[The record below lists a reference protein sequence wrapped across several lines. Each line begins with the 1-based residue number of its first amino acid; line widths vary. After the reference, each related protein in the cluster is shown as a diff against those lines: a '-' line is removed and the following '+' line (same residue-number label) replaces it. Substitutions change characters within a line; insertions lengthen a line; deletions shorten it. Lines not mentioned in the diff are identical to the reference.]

1 MNQGDLHKNIYLF
14 VAKTF
19 MYTVNPSPRVRASPY
34 YDATVA
40 EGVSSFTSYNQML
53 LPTSYGD
60 PEGEYWRL
68 VNGVSMW
75 DVAAQRQVQLSGT
88 DATHLAHIL
97 TVRDLTDLSVGRAK
111 YAPICNHSG
120 TLINDPVVNRVDE
133 NLYWFSIADS
143 NILLFARA
151 IAAERNLQVEVTEPD
166 VSPLAIQGPKA
177 VNVVSAIF
185 GEWVRNLR
193 HFEFRNTSIE
203 GIPVLVSRSGWSK
216 QGGFEL
222 YLQDSSKGLR
232 LWKFV
237 REAGQPWDIKPG
249 TPNHSERIESGL
261 LSIGTDTDDS
271 TNPFEVRLGH
281 FVNLDLPKSVI
292 GISALRRIKQN
303 GVKRQQLGIRFS
315 ADLPKLLNR
324 NWFEIRNGKER
335 IGHITSLS
343 FSYRFECNIG
353 LALVK
358 STMHPGNEVTV
369 RIDKQNSY
377 SGTLVNLPFV
387 EKATSK
393 KHNGD

>member
-1 MNQGDLHKNIYLF
+1 MNQNGFGKFIDPLVVK
-14 VAKTF
+14 VF
-19 MYTVNPSPRVRASPY
+19 MHVVNPSPRVRASPY
-34 YDATVA
+34 FDATVS

-68 VNGVSMW
+68 INGVSMW

-88 DATHLAHIL
+88 DATHLAQIL
-97 TVRDLTDLSVGRAK
+97 TVRDLTELSVGRAK

-151 IAAERNLQVEVTEPD
+151 IAAERNLNVEVTEPD

-193 HFEFRNTSIE
+193 HFEIRNTSIE

-222 YLQDSSKGLR
+222 YLQDSSKGLN
-232 LWKFV
+232 LWNLV

-261 LSIGTDTDDS
+261 LSVGTDTDDS
-271 TNPFEVRLGH
+271 TNPFEVRLGD
-281 FVNLDLPKSVI
+281 FVNLDLPESVI
-292 GISALRRIKQN
+292 GISALRHIKQN

-324 NWFEIRNGKER
+324 NWFEIRNGKDR
-335 IGHITSLS
+335 VGHITSLC
-343 FSYRFECNIG
+343 FSYRLECNIG
-353 LALVK
+353 LALVR
-358 STMHPGNEVTV
+358 STLHPGDEVTV
-369 RIDKQNSY
+369 RIDEDNHH

-387 EKATSK
+387 KKAISK
-393 KHNGD
+393 QQT

>member
-1 MNQGDLHKNIYLF
+1 MSQCGFGNFINVFAVD
-14 VAKTF
+14 VF
-19 MYTVNPSPRVRASPY
+19 MYTVYPSPRVRASPY
-34 YDATVA
+34 YDATVS

-53 LPTSYGD
+53 LPTGYGD

-68 VNGVSMW
+68 INGVSMW

-88 DATHLAHIL
+88 DATHLAQIL
-97 TVRDLTDLSVGRAK
+97 TVRDLTGLSVGRAK

-120 TLINDPVVNRVDE
+120 TLINDPVVNKVDE

-151 IAAERNLQVEVTEPD
+151 IAAERNLNVEVTESD

-216 QGGFEL
+216 QDGFEL
-222 YLQDSSKGLR
+222 YLQDSSKGLS
-232 LWKFV
+232 LWNLV
-237 REAGQPWDIKPG
+237 RESGQPWDIKPG

-261 LSIGTDTDDS
+261 LSIGTDTDDV
-271 TNPFEVRLGH
+271 TNPFEVRLSQ
-281 FVNLDLPKSVI
+281 FVNLDLPESVI

-315 ADLPKLLNR
+315 ADLPRLLNR

-335 IGHITSLS
+335 VGHITSLS
-343 FSYRFECNIG
+343 FSYRLECNIG

-358 STMHPGNEVTV
+358 STLHPGDEVTI
-369 RIDKQNSY
+369 RIDEQNSH

-387 EKATSK
+387 RKAISK
-393 KHNGD
+393 QQT